1 MSWDHGYFSSTSYT
15 SGVYRELA
23 PAWLDFAVLLNGH
36 APQRGQEGEPFAYLE
51 LGSGMGLGLCLLA
64 AAYPEGEFTG
74 IDFQPDHIVHSRRLA
89 KRLGL
94 NNITFQE
101 ADFLNLAAD
110 PGPLA
115 AAHHYVVAH
124 GIATWITAPI
134 QQAMLQLASRAL
146 TPGGIFYCSY
156 NTYPG
161 WLGASAYQHLGELT
175 RQRQGD
181 AKAAQAYQQA
191 AASLTSLLGSEEAPT
206 ALAISQP
213 ELRGRLAQIPN
224 QSSAYLLQ
232 EYANEGW
239 QPLYVADMHQRCA
252 TAKLRFHASATLPE
266 NFLDFLPANVRP
278 LVQAETDPSLR
289 QSLQDL
295 AINQSFRRDLFL
307 RGIAP
312 YTNHELRQRLAG
324 IMVRLQEAPS
334 TNTYSFMTS
343 FGQVSG
349 APEPYA
355 RVESCLAQGP
365 RSFGQLLGD
374 TGLKLAELGQIL
386 ALLLHGGRIGLD
398 RSGSIDVERARYV
411 NEQLLELILSGR
423 SYAHVLAPA
432 SGNTVELSL
441 MEALLLQGQRLQ
453 LSTNEL
459 EQHVL
464 KGLTALGRSINGEPA
479 ALLAAFRERLPHL
492 EALGILP

>member
-1 MSWDHGYFSSTSYT
+1 MSWDHGYFSSSSYT

-36 APQRGQEGEPFAYLE
+36 EPQRGHEGEPFAYLE

-94 NNITFQE
+94 NNINFQE
-101 ADFLNLAAD
+101 DDFLNLAAD
-110 PGPLA
+110 PGTLA
-115 AAHHYVVAH
+115 ATHHYVVAH
-124 GIATWITAPI
+124 GIATWITDPI
-134 QQAMLQLASRAL
+134 QRAMLQLASKAL

-161 WLGASAYQHLGELT
+161 WLGASTFQHLGELT

-181 AKAAQAYQQA
+181 AKAAEAYQLA
-191 AASLTSLLGSEEAPT
+191 AASLTSLLGSEENPS
-206 ALAISQP
+206 ALAGAQP
-213 ELRGRLAQIPN
+213 ELRRRLGQIPN

-239 QPLYVADMHQRCA
+239 QPLYVAEMHHRCA
-252 TAKLRFHASATLPE
+252 AAKLRFHASATLPD

-278 LVQAETDPSLR
+278 LVQAETDLSLR

-307 RGIAP
+307 RGIAHLS
-312 YTNHELRQRLAG
+312 NNELRQRLAG
-324 IMVRLQEAPS
+324 IMVCMQEAPS

-343 FGQVSG
+343 FGKVTG
-349 APEPYA
+349 APEPYTQ
-355 RVESCLAQGP
+355 VEACLAQGP
-365 RSFGQLLGD
+365 RSFGQVLED
-374 TGLKLAELGQIL
+374 TGLQLPELGKIL
-386 ALLLHGGRIGLD
+386 SLLLHGGRISLD
-398 RSGSIDVERARYV
+398 RSASLDFDRARRV

-423 SYAHVLAPA
+423 SYAHLLAPA
-432 SGNTVELSL
+432 SGSTVEFSL
-441 MEALLLQGQRLQ
+441 VEALLLQGQRLH
-453 LSTNEL
+453 LSDNEL
-459 EQHVL
+459 EEHLL
-464 KGLTALGRSINGEPA
+464 KGLTSLGRSIKGEPA
-479 ALLAAFRERLPHL
+479 ALLAAFTERQPHL
-492 EALGILP
+492 EAMGILP